1 MVSNSIDIR
10 SLTLEEL
17 SGVVNI
23 YPWYGGARVELCNRM
38 RQMGALSS
46 EMLRSTALYVGSR
59 RILYD
64 MVHGTLKALAHD
76 ANVPRRT
83 EDGGV
88 AKAPAQEGRRIFVAG
103 GDYFSQ
109 AQYTGVRKSDD
120 NIFSSFATKARS
132 EGYVEPEGESSDEF
146 CTETLAQIYLE
157 QGYLAEAK
165 KIYSK
170 LSLRYPEKSAYFAA
184 LIDEINRN

>member
-38 RQMGALSS
+38 RQMGALST

-88 AKAPAQEGRRIFVAG
+88 AKAPAHASSDRIPA
-103 GDYFSQ
+103 
-109 AQYTGVRKSDD
+109 
-120 NIFSSFATKARS
+120 NSSF
-132 EGYVEPEGESSDEF
+132 F
-146 CTETLAQIYLE
+146 I
-157 QGYLAEAK
+157 
-165 KIYSK
+165 
-170 LSLRYPEKSAYFAA
+170 
-184 LIDEINRN
+184 